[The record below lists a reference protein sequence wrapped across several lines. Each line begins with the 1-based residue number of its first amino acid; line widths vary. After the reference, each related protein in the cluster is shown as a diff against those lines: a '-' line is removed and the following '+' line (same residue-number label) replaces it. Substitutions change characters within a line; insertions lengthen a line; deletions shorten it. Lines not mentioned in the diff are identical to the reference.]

1 MWTVPEMRDDRARAL
16 ASADSA
22 VSRLLPIEAARSSA
36 IAVGRTP
43 REWRSNKGRPN
54 WASSDAMCCD
64 AAGWVMPI
72 ARAASLSERRR

>member
-1 MWTVPEMRDDRARAL
+1 MSTEQELQAPLSAHAMGTDVERAL

-54 WASSDAMCCD
+54 CASSDAM
-64 AAGWVMPI
+64 
-72 ARAASLSERRR
+72 